1 MTPGFSGADLAN
13 LVNEAALLASRHGKE
28 AVDMVDFDD
37 AFERVVAGSERRTRT
52 ITPNEK
58 RVVAVHE
65 AGHALIASLTPE
77 ADKVHKVT
85 IVPRGRA
92 LGYTMQL
99 PTNDRFLLSQR
110 ELETRLTI
118 LVGGRAAEAL
128 VFGEASTG
136 AADDLAHATDMAR
149 RMVTEFGM
157 SAVLG
162 PVRLAADMQA
172 NFLSQQFGLDPR
184 VSQETATLVDV
195 ETRRILEE
203 AVAEASSI
211 LEQHRSALDSLAD
224 LLCEHET
231 VDGAQ
236 IDAILGQE
244 EQPVEEKIFTKEEI
258 PHLA

>member
-1 MTPGFSGADLAN
+1 MNGVG
-13 LVNEAALLASRHGKE
+13 
-28 AVDMVDFDD
+28 
-37 AFERVVAGSERRTRT
+37 
-52 ITPNEK
+52 
-58 RVVAVHE
+58 E

-99 PTNDRFLLSQR
+99 PTHDRFLLSQH

-118 LVGGRAAEAL
+118 LLGGRPAETI
-128 VFGEASTG
+128 VFGEAPTG
-136 AADDLAHATDMAR
+136 ADDDLSHATDLAR

-162 PVRLAADMQA
+162 PVRLAAEMQA
-172 NFLSQQFGLDPR
+172 NYLSQQFGLDAR

-203 AVAEASSI
+203 AVEDATII
-211 LEQHRSALDSLAD
+211 LKDHRLALDSLAD

-236 IDAILGQE
+236 IDALLGL
-244 EQPVEEKIFTKEEI
+244 EEKREAGIEFLKPTPNGHQPIKKSALIKDDGWQKAKVELLGDLLRWEYEGGLTAARLNELEPEE
-258 PHLA
+258 